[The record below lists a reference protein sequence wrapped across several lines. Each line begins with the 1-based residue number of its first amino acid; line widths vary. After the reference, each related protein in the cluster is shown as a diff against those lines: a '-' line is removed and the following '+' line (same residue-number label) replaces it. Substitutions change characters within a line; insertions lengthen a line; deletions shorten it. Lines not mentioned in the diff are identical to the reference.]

1 MSVYDNLIGMEEVLD
16 DFIVETTELLEEVNE
31 ELVDLESD
39 PNPDNINKIFR
50 AFHTFKGTCGF
61 LGFDQAKDVAHV
73 AEDLLN
79 AMRNDE
85 LQPTGPIIDL
95 LLEACDWFALF
106 NEDVKGRVD
115 KKYDIEDLVNRLKA
129 VREGDEQP
137 SADATVEEAVAD
149 AAPEPEAPVEVAAA
163 SEAPVGDAAETAA
176 ANGSPETSP
185 NGDVKEAAEPAPAA
199 AAKENGQPE
208 AVPQPSMAEIYANL
222 DGMEEILDEFVIEAA
237 ELLQDVNDDLV
248 ELESSKD
255 PELVN
260 RIFRAFHTFKGTCGF
275 LGFVHAKQVA
285 HVAENIL
292 IKMRNGELVPDGAIT
307 DALLSASDWFSKF
320 NDDVRVRADA
330 NYDISEIVAML
341 EAAESGGGAPAVED
355 APADNGEVAE
365 KESTPEAQAAGN
377 GQPVAES
384 GDAVEAEPAVAEDAD
399 EPPVPTPAP
408 QVEAAVAAPAASK
421 AAADDKHAKAPT
433 QTIRVDMERL
443 ENLMNLAGELVLNRN
458 QLGQAYSTLAAA
470 VTSDQAIDNLDQ
482 VNNSLGRIT
491 TEIQEAVMQMRMLP
505 ISNVFRKF
513 PRVVR
518 DLARDKGKEIQLE
531 LIGEETELD
540 RSVIEAINDPLLHL
554 VRNAADHGIEPP
566 DIREA
571 SGKPRVGTIT
581 LEAAHQGNHIIIEIS
596 DDGKGMDADVLA
608 AKAVEKGTITESE
621 AESMTTREKLNL
633 IFKPGFSTAAEVT
646 DVSGRGVGMDVVNT
660 NVSKLNGVIDIDT
673 TLGKGSR
680 FTIKLPLTLAIV
692 TGLKVAVWDENFIIP
707 FSSIIET
714 VQLKQ
719 SDLTKVEDKWVIRFR
734 DTVVNTLYLD
744 DWFKVKSPDDDKE
757 HQYYAVIVSVAQFRY
772 ALVVTGLK
780 GQEEAVI
787 KPLGEALGKIPGVA
801 GGTIGGDG
809 EITLILDV
817 PELIHHMGLG

>member
-1 MSVYDNLIGMEEVLD
+1 MSVYDNLVGMEEVLD

-31 ELVDLESD
+31 ELVNLESD
-39 PNPDNINKIFR
+39 PNPETINRIFR

-79 AMRNDE
+79 AMRNKE
-85 LQPTGPIIDL
+85 LVPSAPIIDL
-95 LLEACDWFALF
+95 LLESCDWFGVF
-106 NEDVKGRVD
+106 TEDVKVRAEKV
-115 KKYDIEDLVNRLKA
+115 YDIDDLVKRLVA
-129 VREGDEQP
+129 VKESET
-137 SADATVEEAVAD
+137 SAPEDAAEVADEAV
-149 AAPEPEAPVEVAAA
+149 PEATPEAPAEAEVADEPAAESVAANGKPEEAADAKAEEVAA
-163 SEAPVGDAAETAA
+163 EATPAWNADESLGTAF
-176 ANGSPETSP
+176 
-185 NGDVKEAAEPAPAA
+185 
-199 AAKENGQPE
+199 
-208 AVPQPSMAEIYANL
+208 ANL
-222 DGMEEILDEFVIEAA
+222 EGMEEILDEFITEAV
-237 ELLQDVNDDLV
+237 ELLEEVNDDLIN
-248 ELESSKD
+248 LESSPD
-255 PELVN
+255 PDLVN

-275 LGFVHAKQVA
+275 LGFGIAKHVA
-285 HVAENIL
+285 HIAENIL
-292 IKMRNGELVPDGAIT
+292 IQMRDGTISPTASIT
-307 DALLSASDWFSKF
+307 DALLATSDWFSTF
-320 NDDVRVRADA
+320 VEDVKKRTDA
-330 NYDISEIVAML
+330 TYDIAELITTLETAEHGEAEPEAGPAPVAATEANG
-341 EAAESGGGAPAVED
+341 EAAEAEV
-355 APADNGEVAE
+355 VAE
-365 KESTPEAQAAGN
+365 APTGGN
-377 GQPVAES
+377 GQPVPETNGA
-384 GDAVEAEPAVAEDAD
+384 AVEEAPASEAAPPAEEA
-399 EPPVPTPAP
+399 PPVAKVKPPKAIP
-408 QVEAAVAAPAASK
+408 EAA
-421 AAADDKHAKAPT
+421 AKEVKEPT

-458 QLGQAYSTLAAA
+458 QLGQAYTTLA
-470 VTSDQAIDNLDQ
+470 SKEKNDQAIDNLDQ

-518 DLARDKGKEIQLE
+518 DLSRDRGKEIELE
-531 LIGEETELD
+531 MIGENTELD
-540 RSVIEAINDPLLHL
+540 RSVIEAISDPLLHL

-566 DIREA
+566 DIRE
-571 SGKPRVGTIT
+571 SLGKPRVGIVT
-581 LEAAHQGNHIIIEIS
+581 LKAAHQGNHIIIEIS
-596 DDGKGMDADVLA
+596 DDGAGMDADLLA
-608 AKAVEKGTITESE
+608 SKAVEKGTITASE
-621 AESMTTREKLNL
+621 AEAMSTREKLNL

-660 NVSKLNGVIDIDT
+660 NISKLNGAIDIDT
-673 TLGKGSR
+673 KLGEGSR

-692 TGLKVAVWDENFIIP
+692 TGLKVSVWDENFIIP

-744 DWFKVKSPDDDKE
+744 DWFKVPGPEDGKE

-787 KPLGEALGKIPGVA
+787 KPLGQALGRIPGVA

>member
-16 DFIVETTELLEEVNE
+16 DFIIETAELLEEVNE
-31 ELVDLESD
+31 ELVGLESD

-79 AMRNDE
+79 AMRSNE
-85 LQPTGPIIDL
+85 LQPNGPIIDI
-95 LLEACDWFALF
+95 LLEACDWFSQF
-106 NEDVKGRVD
+106 TEDVKERVD
-115 KKYDIEDLVNRLKA
+115 KEYEIDDLVNRLKV
-129 VREGDEQP
+129 VREGGEAAPADSAAEEVG
-137 SADATVEEAVAD
+137 ADAQPDVPAEKMETSATQTGDELETIT
-149 AAPEPEAPVEVAAA
+149 A
-163 SEAPVGDAAETAA
+163 SDGSGDA
-176 ANGSPETSP
+176 P
-185 NGDVKEAAEPAPAA
+185 NGDAKTAAEPAEQAAENGQPAA
-199 AAKENGQPE
+199 AAE
-208 AVPQPSMAEIYANL
+208 PSMAEIYANL
-222 DGMEEILDEFVIEAA
+222 EGMDEILEEFVIEAV

-248 ELESSKD
+248 ELESHSD

-275 LGFVHAKQVA
+275 LGFTQAKRVA
-285 HVAENIL
+285 HVAEDIL
-292 IKMRNGELVPDGAIT
+292 IKMRNGDLAPDGTIT
-307 DALLSASDWFSKF
+307 DALLKASDWFSKF
-320 NDDVRVRADA
+320 TDDVKIRADVT
-330 NYDISEIVAML
+330 YDISGIVAML
-341 EAAESGGGAPAVED
+341 EAAEKSGSVPAAEAAPA
-355 APADNGEVAE
+355 ANGEVAQ
-365 KESTPEAQAAGN
+365 KESAPEAQAAGN
-377 GQPVAES
+377 GQPVVDTN
-384 GDAVEAEPAVAEDAD
+384 GAVDEEAHVEEG
-399 EPPVPTPAP
+399 AP
-408 QVEAAVAAPAASK
+408 EAPAAKPPSK
-421 AAADDKHAKAPT
+421 APEVAAAPVASKAVDDKQVKAPM

-458 QLGQAYSTLAAA
+458 QLGQAYTTLAASMS
-470 VTSDQAIDNLDQ
+470 SDQSIDNLDQ

-518 DLARDKGKEIQLE
+518 DLARDRGKEIQLE

-571 SGKPRVGTIT
+571 NGKPRVGTIT
-581 LEAAHQGNHIIIEIS
+581 LEADHQGNHIVIEIS
-596 DDGKGMDADVLA
+596 DDGQGMDADVLA
-608 AKAVEKGTITESE
+608 AKAVEKGTITTSE

-660 NVSKLNGVIDIDT
+660 NVSRLNGVIDIDT
-673 TLGKGSR
+673 KLGEGSR

-692 TGLKVAVWDENFIIP
+692 TGLKVSVWDENFIIP

-714 VQLKQ
+714 VQLQ
-719 SDLTKVEDKWVIRFR
+719 ESDLTKVEDKWVIRFR

-744 DWFKVKSPDDDKE
+744 DWFKIQAPDDSEE

-772 ALVVTGLK
+772 ALVVTGLE

-787 KPLGEALGKIPGVA
+787 KPLGQALGKIPGVA